1 MGAKAGGFTVVAVE
15 DEKSECNKMKIREI
29 ADYYINTYYDILD
42 GTYEVLKK

>member
-29 ADYYINTYYDILD
+29 ADYYIEKYPF
-42 GTYEVLKK
+42 V